1 MDIALIEKYLKVRAL
16 ALRGSDGEK
25 ANAKK
30 ILARMEA
37 ENPGLAKSA
46 AAYHKK
52 QQQDEGDPDSWEDVG
67 PKAQR
72 KPRGRPKKKDEGFP
86 SGVWPKDWEATA
98 EDVRAGNWENIFRY
112 AQQAFSG
119 VYGFAENVSNAY
131 AGRELAYEVEPET
144 KMSKTGILNIVLKMP
159 LKVFNRVSQL
169 NGMQKAAFRQTLHEF
184 LDAQLDAM
192 FGENT
197 GG

>member
-1 MDIALIEKYLKVRAL
+1 MDIHLIEKFLKVRAL
-16 ALRGSDGEK
+16 ALRGSEGEK

-30 ILARMEA
+30 ILEKMES
-37 ENPGLAKSA
+37 ENPGLARA
-46 AAYHKK
+46 AAAFYKKK
-52 QQQDEGDPDSWEDVG
+52 QQEEGEPDTWQDVG
-67 PKAQR
+67 PKTE
-72 KPRGRPKKKDEGFP
+72 KKRGRPKKKPEDNP
-86 SGVWPKDWEATA
+86 PGVWPKDWEEAA

-112 AQQAFSG
+112 AQQAFTG

-144 KMSKTGILNIVLKMP
+144 KMSKTGTMNIMLKMP

-169 NGMQKAAFRQTLHEF
+169 NGMQKTAFRQTLHEF

-192 FGENT
+192 FGEVEK
-197 GG
+197 